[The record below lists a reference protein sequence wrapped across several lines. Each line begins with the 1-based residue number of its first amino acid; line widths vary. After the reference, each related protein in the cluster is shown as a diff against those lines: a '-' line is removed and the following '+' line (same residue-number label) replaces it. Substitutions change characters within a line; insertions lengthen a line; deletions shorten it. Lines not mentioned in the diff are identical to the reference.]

1 MNPIRKLK
9 SAGSMVIEA
18 GSKWFSR
25 DPFRNSTVIAYYTIF
40 SLPGLLV
47 ILVNMVGYFWGE
59 QFIADLI
66 TEQTRDTIGRD
77 SARVIQVI
85 MNNVQDEDKTRVAS
99 WMGFATLLFGA
110 TGLFYQIQQSL
121 NMIWEVE
128 VRPGGQFLKFLKDRI
143 FSFGLI
149 LTVGFLLL
157 VSLILST
164 FLGSVSD
171 WVSQHFS
178 ESLAVLFSV
187 LDIVL
192 SLTVITV
199 LFAAIFKILPD
210 AEISWRDVWVGAVVT
225 AVLFVVAKF
234 VLGFYFGHSRPGL
247 AYGTAGSIVLILL
260 WVSYTTMVLL
270 FGAEFTKVYAERR
283 GRRIPPSE
291 IAVAAPEKDEEV

>member
-1 MNPIRKLK
+1 M
-9 SAGSMVIEA
+9 EA
-18 GSKWFSR
+18 GKKWISR

-66 TEQTRDTIGRD
+66 TEQTRDTIGKD
-77 SARVIQVI
+77 SARAIQAI
-85 MNNVQDEDKTRVAS
+85 MVNVQDEEKSRIAS
-99 WMGFATLLFGA
+99 WMGFGSLLFGA

-121 NMIWEVE
+121 NMVWEVE
-128 VRPGGQFLKFLKDRI
+128 AKPGGQFLKFLKDRI

-171 WVSQHFS
+171 WVGRHFS
-178 ESLAVLFSV
+178 ESLAVLFGV

-210 AEISWRDVWVGAVVT
+210 AEIKWRDVWVGAVFT

-234 VLGFYFGHSRPGL
+234 LLGFYFGHSRPGL

-283 GRRIPPSE
+283 GRRIRPSD
-291 IAVAAPEKDEEV
+291 IAVAAPEKGEA